1 MAGNKSLTNAKEKRD
16 DEFYTQIT
24 DIEKELKHYKK
35 HFKNA
40 VVFCNCDD
48 PDWSNFWKY
57 FHLNFEHLGL
67 KKLITTHYDANEPT
81 YKMEYEGGNDSDI
94 SVGKIT
100 PLKQNGDF
108 RSPECIE
115 MLKEATIVCTNPPFS
130 LFREYVATLMQYNKK
145 FVIVGNQNAISY
157 KELFPLI
164 KNNEMWLGVHSG
176 DMAFTV
182 PDDSG
187 PRKTRFWI
195 DENGQKWR
203 SLGNACWYTNLD
215 IQKRHEPIDLVSKY
229 DPEKY
234 PKYDDFDAINVSKT
248 LDIPCD
254 YDGVMGVPITML
266 QYYCP
271 DQFDIIWLDGDDENV
286 WAGHG
291 PALNGKNLYRR
302 IFIRRKG

>member
-1 MAGNKSLTNAKEKRD
+1 MASNDSLHKAKEKKD

-81 YKMEYEGGNDSDI
+81 YKMEYKGGNDADT

-108 RSPECIE
+108 RSPECIK
-115 MLKEATIVCTNPPFS
+115 LLQEADIVVTNPPFS
-130 LFREYVATLMQYNKK
+130 LFREYIGQLMEYEKK
-145 FVIVGNQNAISY
+145 FIVIGNLNAITY
-157 KELFPLI
+157 KEIFPLL
-164 KNNEMWLGVHSG
+164 KDNLVWLGVHSG
-176 DMAFTV
+176 DMSFTV
-182 PDDSG
+182 PADSA

-195 DENGQKWR
+195 DETGQKWR
-203 SLGNACWYTNLD
+203 SMGNACWFTNMD
-215 IQKRHEPIDLVSKY
+215 FAKRHEPIDLVEKY
-229 DPEKY
+229 SADKY
-234 PKYDDFDAINVSKT
+234 PKYDNYDAINVDKT
-248 LDIPCD
+248 LNIPCD

-271 DQFDIIWLDGDDENV
+271 EQFEIIKFRKGDDDKDLSV
-286 WAGHG
+286 
-291 PALNGKNLYRR
+291 NGKCPYFR
-302 IFIRRKG
+302 ILIRRRKG